1 VASCNGAAGDVP
13 PMDRRDFLKLG
24 AAVLSLGLPPLRL
37 SDRLERIGIQLYSLR
52 RDMAEDFEGTLARVA
67 AIGYTEVEFADY
79 FGRPAMQVAAALDR
93 AGLRAPSA
101 HVPIERLREDWG
113 RTLEAARLMGH
124 RYLIVPWIPDED
136 RATPDAVK
144 RVAALFERAGS
155 EARAAGIKCGF
166 HNHDVDF
173 APIRGTRDT
182 TPFDI
187 LLRET
192 TPEHVV
198 FELDLYWITKA
209 GRDPLDYFA
218 RYPGRFELVHVKD
231 SAGAPEHRMV
241 DVGRGRIDFR
251 SIFARHEQ
259 AGIRHYFVEHDEPA
273 DPFGFA
279 RTSYEFLK
287 RLEF

>member
-1 VASCNGAAGDVP
+1 
-13 PMDRRDFLKLG
+13 MDRRDFLKLG
-24 AAVLSLGLPPLRL
+24 GALLALGLPPLRPF
-37 SDRLERIGIQLYSLR
+37 DRLDRIGIQLYSLR

-79 FGRPAMQVAAALDR
+79 FGRPAREVAAALQR
-93 AGLRAPSA
+93 TGLRAPSA
-101 HVPIERLREDWG
+101 HVPIDRLRKDWG
-113 RTLEAARLMGH
+113 RTLQAATVIGH
-124 RYLIVPWIPDED
+124 QYLIVPWIPEED

-144 RVAALFERAGS
+144 RVAALFEGAGS
-155 EARAAGIKCGF
+155 EARALGIKCGF
-166 HNHDVDF
+166 HNHDADF
-173 APIRGTRDT
+173 APIGRNRGT

-192 TPEHVV
+192 TSEHVV
-198 FELDLYWITKA
+198 FELDLYWVTKA

-251 SIFARHEQ
+251 AIFARQ
-259 AGIRHYFVEHDEPA
+259 VRAGIRHYFVEHDEPA

-279 RTSYEFLK
+279 RTSYEFL
-287 RLEF
+287 RGLEF